1 MTYFVPELSAATAFE
16 AEPDKVQCDN
26 RAGIELLRA
35 QMIPLYQVGLHQ
47 EWNRIRAE
55 FYWHRPIVITGMSA
69 RPVDV
74 IALMKM
80 KP

>member
-47 EWNRIRAE
+47 E
-55 FYWHRPIVITGMSA
+55 
-69 RPVDV
+69 
-74 IALMKM
+74 
-80 KP
+80 

>member
-1 MTYFVPELSAATAFE
+1 MSRKNREIGPAFLSVSNDLFCPRVPELSAATAFE

-47 EWNRIRAE
+47 E
-55 FYWHRPIVITGMSA
+55 
-69 RPVDV
+69 
-74 IALMKM
+74 
-80 KP
+80 